1 MPALL
6 PARILQGMTAQ
17 QGSSHEPTLGTGS
30 LYVGNERLVCT
41 VEALWAQGV
50 VLRTPASVPVG
61 LFARLH
67 VDLEGGLDLDTVVRK
82 QHGTTWTGFRIEL
95 ELYEPSLVMLQRIDR
110 VISAP
115 RKSSS
120 PVSAAPQS
128 SVAREAARETKPA
141 STRSVAGL
149 SAVRTQQGVAAA
161 TPLETRSTTRAPED
175 RQPPRARQT
184 AARGIPV
191 TSAPTPAPRQPVKP
205 TEQPVAA
212 KRAAKDAGPLAQY
225 RTDAAA
231 LLSIYRDAVKDIDG
245 KSRPG

>member
-1 MPALL
+1 MPAAL
-6 PARILQGMTAQ
+6 PDRMLQGMTAQ
-17 QGSSHEPTLGTGS
+17 QSSSDELTLGTGS
-30 LYVGNERLVCT
+30 LYVGNERLTCT

-61 LFARLH
+61 HFARLH

-110 VISAP
+110 VTSAP
-115 RKSSS
+115 RKSTSQ
-120 PVSAAPQS
+120 VAAPAEQPAS
-128 SVAREAARETKPA
+128 DQEASKPA

-149 SAVRTQQGVAAA
+149 SAVRTQQGVAAT
-161 TPLETRSTTRAPED
+161 TPLESRSTTRAPEN

-184 AARGIPV
+184 APHGIPV
-191 TSAPTPAPRQPVKP
+191 TPAPTVKPAPRSVKP
-205 TEQPVAA
+205 TAQPVAA
-212 KRAAKDAGPLAQY
+212 KRVAKDAGPLAQY